1 MFTITSEAAIAEND
15 VKNAVQQGL
24 HSFLGVYGCAK
35 AGIMLVENNNQ
46 QGIVK
51 VDPKYVNQA
60 KTALISIKEINKNP
74 IVITCPR
81 VSGMI
86 HNVKARGEEKHAA
99 K

>member
-1 MFTITSEAAIAEND
+1 MFTVTSESIVSEHE

-24 HSFLGVYGCAK
+24 NAFLGVYGCAK
-35 AGIMLVENNNQ
+35 AGIIIVENNNQ

-74 IVITCPR
+74 VMITCPR

-86 HNVKARGEEKHAA
+86 NKVKQEVK
-99 K
+99 